1 MQKRLRLLPFAAAA
15 LFLAGCASTEPVFR
29 PDQAES
35 IVFVPG
41 NGDSAAVWQTTLW
54 RFESNG
60 WPRQK
65 LHAINMP
72 YPLARDDD
80 NQPQAGRTSTAEEMA
95 YLKSE
100 IDAVLKENGA
110 SKLILVGNSR
120 GGYAI
125 RNYIQNDPDGARI
138 VSKAILGGT
147 PNHGVWAIPGYNEG
161 SEFSGTGPFL
171 TALNA
176 PKNAAGD
183 EVTGPV
189 KWLTIRSEDND
200 KYANPDGVWIGKKG
214 TPTNVSASGPALQGA
229 TNVAIPRI
237 DHRETAFS
245 APAFDADW
253 RFITGAAPTSAAIL
267 KEARI
272 ELGGV
277 ITGMGLNPADPAS
290 GDYPDNLP
298 LPAARL
304 EIYPVSGVDDDS
316 AGRRLGDAAYSKAVG
331 SDGKWGP
338 FTAQPNM
345 PYEFVI
351 SAPGY
356 ATTHIYR
363 SPLPRSSNLI
373 HMRPERIAAAD
384 KGAKEIVVL
393 TRPRGF
399 LDAGRD
405 RMRLDGKLPPGLPPT
420 GAGLSTSKLLLN
432 EDVQRGVIADFNGER
447 IVGRTWPA
455 AEGHVVYLE
464 ITQ

>member
-1 MQKRLRLLPFAAAA
+1 MPKHLRLLPFVAA
-15 LFLAGCASTEPVFR
+15 LLLAGCASTGHHFR
-29 PDQAES
+29 TDQAEPV
-35 IVFVPG
+35 IFVPG
-41 NGDSAAVWQTTLW
+41 NGDSAALWQTTFW
-54 RFESNG
+54 RFESND
-60 WPRQK
+60 WPGSK
-65 LHAINMP
+65 LHAVNLP

-80 NQPQAGRTSTAEEMA
+80 SKPQAGRTSIAEATA
-95 YLKSE
+95 YLKQE
-100 IDAVLKENGA
+100 IDAVRKQTGA
-110 SKLILVGNSR
+110 SKVILVGNSR

-125 RNYIQNDPDGARI
+125 RNYIQNDPDGART

-171 TALNA
+171 KALNA
-176 PKNAAGD
+176 PRDAEGN

-189 KWLTIRSEDND
+189 QWLTIRSEDND
-200 KYANPDGVWIGKKG
+200 KFANPDGVWIGKKG
-214 TPTNVSASGPALQGA
+214 TPTNITAAGPALKGA
-229 TNVAIPRI
+229 TNVVIPRI

-245 APAFDADW
+245 DPAFDATW
-253 RFITGAAPTSAAIL
+253 RFITGDAPTNAGIR

-272 ELGGV
+272 ELAGV
-277 ITGMGLNPADPAS
+277 ITGMGLQPTDPAS

-298 LPAARL
+298 LPGAKL
-304 EIYPVSGVDDDS
+304 EIYPVNGADDDS
-316 AGRRLGDAAYSKAVG
+316 AGQRLGDAAYSQTVG
-331 SDGKWGP
+331 SDGRWGP
-338 FTAQPNM
+338 FVARSDV

-373 HMRPERIAAAD
+373 NMRPERIAAAD

-393 TRPRGF
+393 TRPRGY

-405 RMRLDGKLPPGLPPT
+405 RMRLDGKLPPGLPPS

-432 EDVQRGVIADFNGER
+432 EDRQRGMIADFNGER

-455 AEGHVVYLE
+455 AQGHVVYLE